1 LSEFANIILYA
12 GRAGV
17 ELALFVLLPVMI
29 VMLTFMRMLEAKGV
43 LDRIVTFT
51 APLLRPFGLPGLGVF
66 AMIQI
71 LFVSFAAPMA
81 TLAMMDKGGS
91 PRRHIAATLAMV
103 LGMAQANV
111 VFPMAALG
119 LNAPI
124 TMAISV
130 VCGLIGAGFTYHL
143 FARNLPDRDD
153 ENELVVKHKDADGP
167 KGILDVI
174 NRAGAE
180 ALKITVGA
188 IPMLVLA
195 LVFVAVM
202 REGGVM
208 SFLEGLLTPALNALN
223 LPGSFILTTMT
234 KYIAGGTAMMGVVKD
249 FLDQGLLTVTE
260 FNRLA
265 GFLIHPYDVAGIAVL
280 ISAGRR
286 VAEVLKPAL
295 YGAAIAIVLRT
306 VAHGLIF

>member
-1 LSEFANIILYA
+1 MSEIANIILYA

-29 VMLTFMRMLEAKGV
+29 VMLTFMRILEAKGV
-43 LDRIVTFT
+43 LDRIVTVV

-119 LNAPI
+119 LHAPI

-130 VCGLIGAGFTYHL
+130 ICGLIGAGFTYHL
-143 FARNLPDRDD
+143 FAKNLPDRHD
-153 ENELVVKHKDADGP
+153 ENELVVRHKDAEGP

-208 SFLEGLLTPALNALN
+208 SFLEALLTPALNALD
-223 LPGSFILTTMT
+223 LPGSFILAAVT
-234 KYIAGGTAMMGVVKD
+234 KYIAGGTAMMGVMKD
-249 FLDQGLLTVTE
+249 FLDQGLITISE
-260 FNRLA
+260 FNRIA

-280 ISAGRR
+280 ISAGQR

-295 YGAAIAIVLRT
+295 YGAAIAIALRT
-306 VAHGLIF
+306 IIHGLIF

>member
-1 LSEFANIILYA
+1 
-12 GRAGV
+12 
-17 ELALFVLLPVMI
+17 MI
-29 VMLTFMRMLEAKGV
+29 VMLTFMRLLEATGI
-43 LDRIVTFT
+43 LDRLVQMV
-51 APLLRPFGLPGLGVF
+51 APVLRPFGLPGLGVF

-119 LNAPI
+119 LHAPTTI
-124 TMAISV
+124 AISII
-130 VCGLIGAGFTYHL
+130 CGLIGAAFTYHL
-143 FARNLPDRDD
+143 FARNLPHRDD
-153 ENELVVKHKDADGP
+153 ENEMVIKHQDADSP
-167 KGILDVI
+167 KGVLDVI

-180 ALKITVGA
+180 AIRITVGA

-195 LVFVAVM
+195 LVFVAMM

-208 SFLEGLLTPALNALN
+208 GAIENLLTPALNALN
-223 LPGSFILTTMT
+223 LPNSLILTTIT
-234 KYIAGGTAMMGVVKD
+234 KYIAGGTAMMGVAIE
-249 FLDQGLLTVTE
+249 FLDQGLLTVNE
-260 FNRLA
+260 LNQLA
-265 GFLIHPYDVAGIAVL
+265 GFLIHPFDVAGIAVL
-280 ISAGRR
+280 ISAGQR

-295 YGAAIAIVLRT
+295 YGAAIAIFLRT
-306 VAHGLIF
+306 IVHWSIF

>member
-1 LSEFANIILYA
+1 MSEFASIILHA

-17 ELALFVLLPVMI
+17 ELALFVLLPVMV
-29 VMLTFMRMLEAKGV
+29 VMLSVMRLLEAKGL
-43 LDRIVTFT
+43 LDRLVAVV
-51 APLLRPFGLPGLGVF
+51 APILRPFGLPGLGVF
-66 AMIQI
+66 AMIQV

-103 LGMAQANV
+103 LAMAQANV

-124 TMAISV
+124 TMGVSAI
-130 VCGLIGAGFTYHL
+130 CGLIGAALTYHV

-153 ENELVVKHKDADGP
+153 DNPMIVKHKDADGP
-167 KGILDVI
+167 KGVLDVI
-174 NRAGAE
+174 NKAGAE

-195 LVFVAVM
+195 LVFVSIM
-202 REGGVM
+202 REAGVM
-208 SFLEGLLTPALNALN
+208 AFLEEVLTPLLNTLN
-223 LPGSFILTTMT
+223 LPGSVIMATIS
-234 KYIAGGTAMMGVVKD
+234 KYIAGGTAMMGVMKE
-249 FLDQGLLTVTE
+249 FLDQGQVTIAE

-280 ISAGRR
+280 ISAGQR

-295 YGAAIAIVLRT
+295 LGAAIAIILRSLI
-306 VAHGLIF
+306 HGFLF

>member
-1 LSEFANIILYA
+1 MSEFANIILYA

-29 VMLTFMRMLEAKGV
+29 VMLSFMRLLEAKGI
-43 LDRIVTFT
+43 LDRLVDVV
-51 APLLRPFGLPGLGVF
+51 APMLRPFGLPGLGVF
-66 AMIQI
+66 AMFQI

-81 TLAMMDKGGS
+81 TLAMMDRGGS

-103 LGMAQANV
+103 IGMAQANV

-119 LNAPI
+119 LNAPV
-124 TMAISV
+124 TMGISAL
-130 VCGLIGAGFTYHL
+130 CGLIGAALTYHI

-153 ENELVVKHKDADGP
+153 DNQMVVTHKDADGP
-167 KGILDVI
+167 KGVLDVI
-174 NRAGAE
+174 NKAGAE
-180 ALKITVGA
+180 ALKITIGA

-195 LVFVAVM
+195 LVFVAIM
-202 REGGVM
+202 REAGVM
-208 SFLEGLLTPALNALN
+208 AFLEELLTPVLDALE
-223 LPGSFILTTMT
+223 LPGSIILATIT
-234 KYIAGGTAMMGVVKD
+234 KYIAGGTAMMGVIKE
-249 FLDQGLLTVTE
+249 FIDQGQLTILE

-280 ISAGRR
+280 ISAGPK

-295 YGAAIAIVLRT
+295 MGGAIAIILRT
-306 VAHGLIF
+306 ILHGIIF

>member
-1 LSEFANIILYA
+1 MSELANIILYA

-17 ELALFVLLPVMI
+17 ELAFFVLLPVMI
-29 VMLTFMRMLEAKGV
+29 VMLSLMRLLEAKGF
-43 LDRIVTFT
+43 LDRVVQIV

-66 AMIQI
+66 AMIQV

-103 LGMAQANV
+103 LSMAQANV

-119 LNAPI
+119 LNAPM
-124 TMAISV
+124 TMLISAG
-130 VCGLIGAGFTYHL
+130 CGLIGAALTYHV

-153 ENELVVKHKDADGP
+153 DNEMVVKHKDADGP

-174 NRAGAE
+174 NKAGAE
-180 ALKITVGA
+180 ALKITLSS

-195 LVFVAVM
+195 LVFVAIM

-208 SFLEGLLTPALNALN
+208 TFLEGVLTPVLDAFD
-223 LPGSFILTTMT
+223 LPGSIIMVVIT
-234 KYIAGGTAMMGVVKD
+234 KSIAGGTAMMGVMKD
-249 FLDQGLLTVTE
+249 FLDQGLFSVNE
-260 FNRLA
+260 FNRFA
-265 GFLIHPYDVAGIAVL
+265 GFLINPYDVAGIAVL
-280 ISAGRR
+280 ISAGKR

-295 YGAAIAIVLRT
+295 LGAGIAIILRT
-306 VAHGLIF
+306 IIHVVVF

>member
-1 LSEFANIILYA
+1 MSEFATIILHA

-29 VMLTFMRMLEAKGV
+29 VMLSAMRLLEAKGL
-43 LDRIVTFT
+43 LDRLVNLVT
-51 APLLRPFGLPGLGVF
+51 PLLKPFGLPGLGVF
-66 AMIQI
+66 AMIQV

-119 LNAPI
+119 LNAPVTI
-124 TMAISV
+124 GVSAL
-130 VCGLIGAGFTYHL
+130 CGLIGAALTYHI

-153 ENELVVKHKDADGP
+153 DNPMVVKHKEADGP
-167 KGILDVI
+167 KGVLDVI
-174 NRAGAE
+174 NKAGAE
-180 ALKITVGA
+180 ALKITLGA

-195 LVFVAVM
+195 LVFVAIM

-208 SFLEGLLTPALNALN
+208 AFLEQILTPVLDFLN
-223 LPGSFILTTMT
+223 LPGSVILATIS
-234 KYIAGGTAMMGVVKD
+234 KYIAGGTAMMGVTKE
-249 FLDQGLLTVTE
+249 FLDQGQMSVSEL
-260 FNRLA
+260 NRLA

-280 ISAGRR
+280 ISA
-286 VAEVLKPAL
+286 
-295 YGAAIAIVLRT
+295 
-306 VAHGLIF
+306 

>member
-1 LSEFANIILYA
+1 MSEFASIILHA
-12 GRAGV
+12 GRSGV

-29 VMLTFMRMLEAKGV
+29 VMLSFMRLLEAKGL
-43 LDRIVTFT
+43 LDRLVNLV

-66 AMIQI
+66 AMIQV

-119 LNAPI
+119 LNAPVAMGI
-124 TMAISV
+124 SAI
-130 VCGLIGAGFTYHL
+130 CGLIGAALTYHL

-153 ENELVVKHKDADGP
+153 DNPMVVKHKDAEGP
-167 KGILDVI
+167 KGVLDVI
-174 NRAGAE
+174 NKAGAE
-180 ALKITVGA
+180 ALKISLGA

-195 LVFVAVM
+195 LVFVAMM
-202 REGGVM
+202 RQGGVM
-208 SFLEGLLTPALNALN
+208 DYLEEVLTPLLNTLD
-223 LPGSFILTTMT
+223 LPGSVIMATIT

-249 FLDQGLLTVTE
+249 FLDQGQMNVLE

-280 ISAGRR
+280 ISAGKR

-295 YGAAIAIVLRT
+295 LGAGVAIALRT
-306 VAHGLIF
+306 LLHSLIF

>member
-1 LSEFANIILYA
+1 MSEFATIILHA

-29 VMLTFMRMLEAKGV
+29 VMLSAMRLLEAKGL
-43 LDRIVTFT
+43 LDRLVNLVT
-51 APLLRPFGLPGLGVF
+51 PLLKPFGLPGLGVF
-66 AMIQI
+66 AMIQV

-119 LNAPI
+119 LNA
-124 TMAISV
+124 SV
-130 VCGLIGAGFTYHL
+130 TIGVSALCGLIGAALTYHI

-153 ENELVVKHKDADGP
+153 DNPMVVKHKEADGP
-167 KGILDVI
+167 KGVLDVI
-174 NRAGAE
+174 NKAGAE
-180 ALKITVGA
+180 ALKITLGA

-195 LVFVAVM
+195 LVFVAIM

-208 SFLEGLLTPALNALN
+208 AFLEQILTPVLDFFN
-223 LPGSFILTTMT
+223 LPGSVILATIS
-234 KYIAGGTAMMGVVKD
+234 KYIAGGTAMMGVTKE
-249 FLDQGLLTVTE
+249 FLDQGQMSVSEL
-260 FNRLA
+260 NRLA

-280 ISAGRR
+280 ISAGPR
-286 VAEVLKPAL
+286 VAAVLKPAL
-295 YGAAIAIVLRT
+295 AGAAIAIFMRT
-306 VAHGLIF
+306 IIHGFIF

>member
-1 LSEFANIILYA
+1 MSDFANIILHA
-12 GRAGV
+12 GRSGV
-17 ELALFVLLPVMI
+17 ELALFVLLPVMV
-29 VMLTFMRMLEAKGV
+29 VMLSIMRLLEAKGI
-43 LDRIVTFT
+43 LDRLVNLV

-66 AMIQI
+66 AMIQV
-71 LFVSFAAPMA
+71 LLVSFAAPMA

-103 LGMAQANV
+103 LSMAQANV

-119 LNAPI
+119 LNAPL
-124 TMAISV
+124 TMGISAL
-130 VCGLIGAGFTYHL
+130 CGLIGAALTYHL
-143 FARNLPDRDD
+143 FARRLPDRDD
-153 ENELVVKHKDADGP
+153 ENPMVVKHKEAEGP

-174 NRAGAE
+174 NKAGAE

-195 LVFVAVM
+195 LVFVALM

-208 SFLEGLLTPALNALN
+208 AFLEGVLTPLLNALN
-223 LPGSFILTTMT
+223 LPGSIILATIT

-249 FLDQGLLTVTE
+249 FLDQGQMTITE

-280 ISAGRR
+280 ISAGPR

-295 YGAAIAIVLRT
+295 AGAAIAIILRT
-306 VAHGLIF
+306 AIHTFIF

>member
-1 LSEFANIILYA
+1 MTEFATIILHA

-29 VMLTFMRMLEAKGV
+29 VMLSFMRLLEAKGI
-43 LDRIVTFT
+43 LDKLVNLV

-81 TLAMMDKGGS
+81 TLAMMDRGGS

-124 TMAISV
+124 TMGISV
-130 VCGLIGAGFTYHL
+130 LCGLVGAALTYHI
-143 FARNLPDRDD
+143 FAKNLPDRMDD
-153 ENELVVKHKDADGP
+153 NEMVVKHKEAEGP

-174 NRAGAE
+174 NKAGAE

-195 LVFVAVM
+195 LVFVALM
-202 REGGVM
+202 RAAGVM
-208 SFLEGLLTPALNALN
+208 GLLEELLTPTLNGLD
-223 LPGSFILTTMT
+223 LPGSFIMAAIT
-234 KYIAGGTAMMGVVKD
+234 KVIAGGTAMMGVMKD
-249 FLDQGLLTVTE
+249 FLDQGLMSIDD

-265 GFLIHPYDVAGIAVL
+265 GFLINPYDVAGIAVL
-280 ISAGRR
+280 ISAGPR

-295 YGAAIAIVLRT
+295 LGGAIAIALRT
-306 VAHGLIF
+306 VLHWVLL

>member
-1 LSEFANIILYA
+1 MSEFASIILHA
-12 GRAGV
+12 GRSGV

-29 VMLTFMRMLEAKGV
+29 VMLSFMRLLEAKGL
-43 LDRIVTFT
+43 LDRLVNLV

-66 AMIQI
+66 AMIQV

-119 LNAPI
+119 LNAPVAMGI
-124 TMAISV
+124 SAI
-130 VCGLIGAGFTYHL
+130 CGLIGAALTYHL

-153 ENELVVKHKDADGP
+153 DNPMVVKHKDAEGP
-167 KGILDVI
+167 KGVLDVI
-174 NRAGAE
+174 NKAGAE
-180 ALKITVGA
+180 ALKISLGA

-195 LVFVAVM
+195 LVFVAIM
-202 REGGVM
+202 RQGGVM
-208 SFLEGLLTPALNALN
+208 DYLEEVLTPLLNTLN
-223 LPGSFILTTMT
+223 LPGSVIMATIT

-249 FLDQGLLTVTE
+249 FLDQGQMSVLE

-280 ISAGRR
+280 ISAGQR

-295 YGAAIAIVLRT
+295 LGAGVAIALRT
-306 VAHGLIF
+306 LLHALIF

>member
-1 LSEFANIILYA
+1 MSEFATIILHA

-29 VMLTFMRMLEAKGV
+29 VMLSAMRLLEAKGL
-43 LDRIVTFT
+43 LDRLVNLVT
-51 APLLRPFGLPGLGVF
+51 PLLKPFGLPGLGVF
-66 AMIQI
+66 AMIQV

-119 LNAPI
+119 LNAPVTI
-124 TMAISV
+124 GVSAL
-130 VCGLIGAGFTYHL
+130 CGLIGAALTYHI

-153 ENELVVKHKDADGP
+153 DNPMVVKHKEADGP
-167 KGILDVI
+167 KGVLDVI
-174 NRAGAE
+174 NKAGAE
-180 ALKITVGA
+180 ALKITLGA

-195 LVFVAVM
+195 LVFVAIM
-202 REGGVM
+202 REAGVM
-208 SFLEGLLTPALNALN
+208 AFLEQILTPVLDFFN
-223 LPGSFILTTMT
+223 LPGSVILATIS
-234 KYIAGGTAMMGVVKD
+234 KYIAGGTAMMGVTKE
-249 FLDQGLLTVTE
+249 FLDQGQMSVSEL
-260 FNRLA
+260 NRLA

-280 ISAGRR
+280 ISAGPR
-286 VAEVLKPAL
+286 VAAVLKPAL
-295 YGAAIAIVLRT
+295 AGAAIAIFMRT
-306 VAHGLIF
+306 IIHGFIF

>member
-1 LSEFANIILYA
+1 MTEFATIILHA

-29 VMLTFMRMLEAKGV
+29 VMLSFMRLLEAKGI
-43 LDRIVTFT
+43 LDKLVDLV

-66 AMIQI
+66 AMIQV

-81 TLAMMDKGGS
+81 TLAMMDRGGS

-119 LNAPI
+119 LNAPV
-124 TMAISV
+124 TMGISAL
-130 VCGLIGAGFTYHL
+130 CGLIGAAFTYHI
-143 FARNLPDRDD
+143 FAKNLPDRDD
-153 ENELVVKHKDADGP
+153 ENEMTVKHKDADGP

-174 NRAGAE
+174 NKAGAE

-195 LVFVAVM
+195 LVFVALM
-202 REGGVM
+202 RASGFMGL
-208 SFLEGLLTPALNALN
+208 LEDLLTPALNQLD
-223 LPGSFILTTMT
+223 LPGSFIMAAIT
-234 KYIAGGTAMMGVVKD
+234 KVIAGGTAMMGVMKD
-249 FLDQGLLTVTE
+249 FLDQDLMSIDE

-265 GFLIHPYDVAGIAVL
+265 GFLISPYDVAGIAVL
-280 ISAGRR
+280 ISAGPR

-295 YGAAIAIVLRT
+295 LGGAIAIALRT
-306 VAHGLIF
+306 VLHWVLL

>member
-1 LSEFANIILYA
+1 MSEFATIILHA
-12 GRAGV
+12 GRSGV

-29 VMLTFMRMLEAKGV
+29 VMLSFMRLLEAKGL
-43 LDRIVTFT
+43 LDRLVNMV

-66 AMIQI
+66 AMIQV

-119 LNAPI
+119 LNAPVAMGI
-124 TMAISV
+124 SAI
-130 VCGLIGAGFTYHL
+130 CGLIGAALTYHL

-153 ENELVVKHKDADGP
+153 DNPMVVKHKDAEGP
-167 KGILDVI
+167 KGVLDVI
-174 NRAGAE
+174 NKAGAE
-180 ALKITVGA
+180 ALKISLGA

-195 LVFVAVM
+195 LVFVAIM
-202 REGGVM
+202 RQGGVIDY
-208 SFLEGLLTPALNALN
+208 LEEILTPLLNTLN
-223 LPGSFILTTMT
+223 LPGSVIMATIT

-249 FLDQGLLTVTE
+249 FLDQGQISVLE

-280 ISAGRR
+280 ISAGQR

-295 YGAAIAIVLRT
+295 LGAGVAIALRT
-306 VAHGLIF
+306 LLHSLIF

>member
-1 LSEFANIILYA
+1 MSDFANIILYA

-17 ELALFVLLPVMI
+17 ELAFFVLLPVMI
-29 VMLTFMRMLEAKGV
+29 VMLTFMRLLEAKGV
-43 LDRIVTFT
+43 LDRLVPLV
-51 APLLRPFGLPGLGVF
+51 APILKPFGLPGLGVF

-71 LFVSFAAPMA
+71 SFVSFAAPMA
-81 TLAMMDKGGS
+81 TLTMMDKGGS

-103 LGMAQANV
+103 LSMAQANV

-119 LNAPI
+119 LNAPV
-124 TMAISV
+124 TMAVSAL
-130 VCGLIGAGFTYHL
+130 CGLVGAGLTYHI

-153 ENELVVKHKDADGP
+153 ENEMVVKHKDAEGP

-174 NRAGAE
+174 NKAGAE
-180 ALKITVGA
+180 ALKITLGA

-195 LVFVAVM
+195 LVFVALM

-208 SFLEGLLTPALNALN
+208 AFLEELLTPALNALN
-223 LPGSFILTTMT
+223 LPGSFIMATIT
-234 KYIAGGTAMMGVVKD
+234 KYIAGGTAMMGVMKD
-249 FLDQGLLTVTE
+249 FLDQGQLTTLE

-265 GFLIHPYDVAGIAVL
+265 GFLISPYDVAGIAVL
-280 ISAGRR
+280 ISAGPK

-295 YGAAIAIVLRT
+295 FGAAIAIALRT
-306 VAHGLIF
+306 AIHVVVF

>member
-1 LSEFANIILYA
+1 MSEFATIILHA

-17 ELALFVLLPVMI
+17 ELALFVLLPVMV
-29 VMLTFMRMLEAKGV
+29 VMLSVMRLLEAKGILDKVV
-43 LDRIVTFT
+43 LVV
-51 APLLRPFGLPGLGVF
+51 APILRPFGLPGLGVF
-66 AMIQI
+66 ALIQI

-119 LNAPI
+119 LNAP
-124 TMAISV
+124 V
-130 VCGLIGAGFTYHL
+130 VMGVSALCGLIGAGLTYHI

-153 ENELVVKHKDADGP
+153 DNPMVVKHKDADGP

-174 NRAGAE
+174 NKAGAE
-180 ALKITVGA
+180 ALKIAVGA

-195 LVFVAVM
+195 LVFVALM
-202 REGGVM
+202 RASGIMG
-208 SFLEGLLTPALNALN
+208 FLEELFTPMLASLD
-223 LPGSFILTTMT
+223 LPSSVIMGTIT
-234 KYIAGGTAMMGVVKD
+234 KYIAGGTAMMGVAKD
-249 FLDQGLLTVTE
+249 FLDQGLMSVNE

-265 GFLIHPYDVAGIAVL
+265 GFWIHPYDVAGIAVL
-280 ISAGRR
+280 ISAGPR
-286 VAEVLKPAL
+286 VASVLKPAL
-295 YGAAIAIVLRT
+295 LGAGVAIILRT
-306 VAHGLIF
+306 IAHGLIF

>member
-1 LSEFANIILYA
+1 MSDFANIILHA

-17 ELALFVLLPVMI
+17 ELALFVLLPVMV
-29 VMLTFMRMLEAKGV
+29 VMLSLMRLLEAKGI
-43 LDRIVTFT
+43 LDRLVNLV

-66 AMIQI
+66 AMIQV
-71 LFVSFAAPMA
+71 LLVSFAAPMA
-81 TLAMMDKGGS
+81 TLAMMDRGGS

-103 LGMAQANV
+103 LSMAQANV

-119 LNAPI
+119 LNAPL
-124 TMAISV
+124 TMGISAL
-130 VCGLIGAGFTYHL
+130 CGLIGAALTYHL

-153 ENELVVKHKDADGP
+153 DNPMVVKHKEAEGP

-174 NRAGAE
+174 NKAGAE

-195 LVFVAVM
+195 LVFVAMM
-202 REGGVM
+202 REGGIM
-208 SFLEGLLTPALNALN
+208 AYLETVLTPLLDKLN
-223 LPGSFILTTMT
+223 LPGSVILASIT

-249 FLDQGLLTVTE
+249 FLDQGQMSVGE

-280 ISAGRR
+280 ISAGPR
-286 VAEVLKPAL
+286 VAEVVKPAL
-295 YGAAIAIVLRT
+295 AGAAIAIILRT
-306 VAHGLIF
+306 TIHGFLF